1 MLKFDLRHAG
11 FVLALLAGAAQP
23 QAQELARAP
32 HAAKT
37 VAIVAAANP
46 LAADAGIEILKKGG
60 SAADAAVAIQA
71 MLGLVEPQSSGV
83 GGGGFMLYY
92 DAKSGAVTAIDGRE
106 KAPAGATPDM
116 FLDAQGRPL
125 PYLQAVRTGRS
136 TGVPGAI
143 ALLFAAHERYGVRP
157 WRELFA
163 PAVRAASDGFKVSAR
178 LAGYLSPDFVFAPTS
193 DIRAL
198 FARPDGQA
206 LREGDVFRNPKY
218 AATLRRLAAEGP
230 SALYT
235 GSIAAEIVKRT
246 HEEPLPG
253 TLTLADLSS
262 YRADW
267 EKPLCRP
274 YRAYSVCVPPP
285 PSSGVS
291 LLELLTMLD
300 HTDIAQRGSADPQS
314 WFLFA
319 QASRLMYADRDRYV
333 ADPAFITVPVEKLL
347 DPGYLAERARLIGE
361 RAGPAPPPGNFAAVL
376 RARDATREA
385 AGTSHFVVMDS
396 AGNVASMTTT
406 VESVFGS
413 GRTVEG
419 FVLNNQL
426 TDFSYLPTDEHGAV
440 ANAVQGGKRP
450 RSSMAPIIILDHDG
464 HFVATLGSPG
474 GSSILEYNAK
484 TVVGILAWGLSMQA
498 AIELPNLIAHGNDFV
513 GELGR
518 FSPEVLAGLRD
529 RGITLATGHAE
540 GSGLHGIMHKPDG
553 AYEGGADSRREGV
566 VRMLPAAP
574 SAAGRVSLVTPK
586 SSAPFHLD
594 H

>member
-11 FVLALLAGAAQP
+11 LVLALLAGAAQL

-32 HAAKT
+32 QAPKT

-46 LAADAGIEILKKGG
+46 LAADAGIEILRKGG

-143 ALLFAAHERYGVRP
+143 ALLFAVHERYGVRP
-157 WRELFA
+157 WREAFA
-163 PAVRAASDGFKVSAR
+163 PAVRAATDGFKVSAR

-246 HEEPLPG
+246 HE
-253 TLTLADLSS
+253 
-262 YRADW
+262 
-267 EKPLCRP
+267 
-274 YRAYSVCVPPP
+274 
-285 PSSGVS
+285 
-291 LLELLTMLD
+291 
-300 HTDIAQRGSADPQS
+300 
-314 WFLFA
+314 
-319 QASRLMYADRDRYV
+319 
-333 ADPAFITVPVEKLL
+333 
-347 DPGYLAERARLIGE
+347 
-361 RAGPAPPPGNFAAVL
+361 AP
-376 RARDATREA
+376 
-385 AGTSHFVVMDS
+385 
-396 AGNVASMTTT
+396 
-406 VESVFGS
+406 
-413 GRTVEG
+413 
-419 FVLNNQL
+419 
-426 TDFSYLPTDEHGAV
+426 
-440 ANAVQGGKRP
+440 
-450 RSSMAPIIILDHDG
+450 
-464 HFVATLGSPG
+464 
-474 GSSILEYNAK
+474 
-484 TVVGILAWGLSMQA
+484 
-498 AIELPNLIAHGNDFV
+498 
-513 GELGR
+513 
-518 FSPEVLAGLRD
+518 
-529 RGITLATGHAE
+529 
-540 GSGLHGIMHKPDG
+540 
-553 AYEGGADSRREGV
+553 
-566 VRMLPAAP
+566 
-574 SAAGRVSLVTPK
+574 
-586 SSAPFHLD
+586 
-594 H
+594 